1 LKITE
6 WYSSPEDSV
15 AKKILSQDK
24 YQTLPLTRG
33 ADRYEKDFTPEE
45 AKQLN
50 EIRKTSTTILSGKT
64 TLTLPVS
71 IDAYGMRLIE
81 IEPVTIKKK

>member
-1 LKITE
+1 VI
-6 WYSSPEDSV
+6 
-15 AKKILSQDK
+15 KKILSQDK

-45 AKQLN
+45 VKQLN
-50 EIRKTSTTILSGKT
+50 EIKKATRTIVAGKTSLS
-64 TLTLPVS
+64 LPVA

-81 IEPVTIKKK
+81 IELLTQK

>member
-1 LKITE
+1 VKT
-6 WYSSPEDSV
+6 
-15 AKKILSQDK
+15 ILSQDK

-45 AKQLN
+45 VKQLN
-50 EIRKTSTTILSGKT
+50 AIRKRSSTVTSGNG
-64 TLTLPVS
+64 TLQLPVA

-81 IEPVTIKKK
+81 IEPLSKK